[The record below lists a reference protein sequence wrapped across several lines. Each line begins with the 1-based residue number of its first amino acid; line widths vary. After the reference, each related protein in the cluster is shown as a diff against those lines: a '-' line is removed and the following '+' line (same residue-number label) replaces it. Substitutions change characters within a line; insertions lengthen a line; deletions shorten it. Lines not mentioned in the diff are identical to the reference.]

1 MDGLSFAKEKA
12 KDLIAEDLLTDTTD
26 PSFPSLKEIFQN
38 LKYDK
43 KGEPITSEMERDK
56 KADVGIADLLKI

>member
-1 MDGLSFAKEKA
+1 MPY
-12 KDLIAEDLLTDTTD
+12 
-26 PSFPSLKEIFQN
+26 PSIKKSLPSLKEIFQN

-56 KADVGIADLLKI
+56 KADGGIADLLKI